1 MLNLADR
8 MDSVSR
14 SIGKGVSWLILPLI
28 FIIMFDVI
36 TRKIEYISRWSA
48 EITIEYGYSVSFIL
62 QDLQWHIHGILLMLT
77 FGMGYLAN
85 AHVRVDI
92 FREMG
97 SRRTQARIEFIGL
110 LVLAIPFLILAISK
124 SIDMVTISYSQ
135 GEGSESLVGIPWR
148 YVIKSV
154 LPIGFIVLMLAVLA
168 TFIRTSMYLW
178 GSDDNSAR
186 AEGDLQYFTDVEVL
200 PKVSLDDDP
209 GIIKLDV
216 DEGR

>member
-1 MLNLADR
+1 MLGLADG
-8 MDSVSR
+8 MDRISR
-14 SIGKGVSWLILPLI
+14 SVGKAASWLILPLI

-48 EITIEYGYSVSFIL
+48 DITIEYGYSVSFIL
-62 QDLQWHIHGILLMLT
+62 QDLQWHIHGVLLMMT

-97 SRRTQARIEFIGL
+97 SRRTQSRIELIGL
-110 LVLAIPFLILAISK
+110 LFLAVPFLVLAIAK
-124 SIDMVTISYSQ
+124 SVDMVLISYSQ

-154 LPIGFIVLMLAVLA
+154 LPIGFIIVMMAALA
-168 TFIRTSMYLW
+168 TLIRAVAHLW
-178 GSDDNSAR
+178 GSPEASAR
-186 AEGDLQYFTDVEVL
+186 AESSLQYFTDTEVL
-200 PKVSLDDDP
+200 PKATLDMAE
-209 GIIKLDV
+209 DV
-216 DEGR
+216 IAVEEEPR